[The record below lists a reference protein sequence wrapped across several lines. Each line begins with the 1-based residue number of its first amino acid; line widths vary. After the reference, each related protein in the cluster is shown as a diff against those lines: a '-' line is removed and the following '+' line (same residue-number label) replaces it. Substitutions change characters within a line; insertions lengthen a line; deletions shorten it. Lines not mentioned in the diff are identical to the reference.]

1 MLLFLKG
8 MLIGFAIAAPVGPI
22 GLLCIKRTLSDGRLA
37 GFISG
42 LGAATADATF
52 GFIAALG
59 LTAIGDFLVDHKSA
73 LSVIGGCFLIYIG
86 YAEWRAKPVD
96 PAVSPLNPMGLF
108 GHFVS
113 TFFLTL
119 ANPMTILS
127 FIGIFVGLDVAG
139 PGGQIGPEDKEYVG
153 MTRLVLGV
161 FVGSA
166 LWWLTLCGG
175 VGFVRHWL
183 GGHTILWLN
192 RIAGTLI
199 ILFGFYALTEVVNL

>member
-8 MLIGFAIAAPVGPI
+8 LLIGFAIAAPVGPI

-42 LGAATADATF
+42 LGAAMADAVF
-52 GFIAALG
+52 SFVAVVG
-59 LTAIGDFLVDHKSA
+59 LTAIGDFVVDHKSA
-73 LSVIGGCFLIYIG
+73 LSVLGGCFLIYLG
-86 YAEWRAKPVD
+86 HAEWRAKPVD
-96 PAVSPLNPMGLF
+96 PAVSPLNPMGLV

-139 PGGQIGPEDKEYVG
+139 PGGQIGPAEQEYTG

-161 FVGSA
+161 FLGSA
-166 LWWLTLCGG
+166 LWWLTLSGG
-175 VGFVRHWL
+175 VGFIRHRL
-183 GGHTILWLN
+183 GGETVLWLN
-192 RIAGTLI
+192 RVAGTLI
-199 ILFGFYALTEVVNL
+199 ILFGLYALTEVVNL